1 MGARLTRGRMRRRLQ
16 VTFVALAAVTSA
28 AGATRIT
35 RPDILPALHASRVAR
50 LGVADVL
57 EVDGATLAREML
69 VDPASPYSDLRDRPS
84 FMNDVDWP
92 SAAASVP
99 GMTLSDDDVLA
110 VLRWD
115 LGMTRAR
122 PGVDV
127 ITGQGYRDPFIAANA
142 QKADVSPTIFW
153 HMLDVM
159 GHRRSTQ
166 AAFYAV
172 ALQILRTQ
180 LDTVPVERRASL
192 GVDAAVYD
200 RVTAARHAGDI
211 TVHDLRYLATLVQ
224 YRLVHWQGGGV
235 TAAGLRQ
242 LPVAYRIA
250 RVAAAYRDA
259 QGYVSAPPCGRD
271 ATAAPR
277 YAGTGKDGDA
287 RPLCF
292 VAATD
297 RAVHRWYLDESRRE
311 AAWVPPRPE
320 ANGFMKVAAAIG
332 LVFPLLEMVSLFE
345 IVDAVIADDLVGTQA
360 IEAADAE
367 AFAERADLLTCHIP
381 E

>member
-1 MGARLTRGRMRRRLQ
+1 MAARVMDCHASRGLWA
-16 VTFVALAAVTSA
+16 TFVALAAVTSA
-28 AGATRIT
+28 ASATTIT
-35 RPDILPALHASRVAR
+35 GSDVLPALHASRVAR

-69 VDPASPYSDLRDRPS
+69 VDPASPYSALHDRPS

-92 SAAASVP
+92 SVAADVP
-99 GMTLSDDDVLA
+99 GSPLSDDDVLA

-127 ITGQGYRDPFIAANA
+127 KTGRGYRDPFIAASA
-142 QKADVSPTIFW
+142 QKADVSPAIFW

-159 GHRRSTQ
+159 GYRRSTQ

-172 ALQILRTQ
+172 ALQILRSQ
-180 LDTVPVERRASL
+180 LDTVPRDRQAAL

-200 RVTAARHAGDI
+200 RVIAARHADELA
-211 TVHDLRYLATLVQ
+211 THDLRYLATLVQ
-224 YRLVHWQGGGV
+224 YRLVHWQGGGR
-235 TAAGLRQ
+235 AATGLRQ

-259 QGYVSAPPCGRD
+259 QGYVSAPPCQRD
-271 ATAAPR
+271 ATAAPT
-277 YAGTGKDGDA
+277 YAGSGGNGDT

-311 AAWVPPRPE
+311 AAWVPPRPDT
-320 ANGFMKVAAAIG
+320 NGLMKVAAVVG

-345 IVDAVIADDLVGTQA
+345 VVDAVIADDLVGAEA
-360 IEAADAE
+360 IEASDAE